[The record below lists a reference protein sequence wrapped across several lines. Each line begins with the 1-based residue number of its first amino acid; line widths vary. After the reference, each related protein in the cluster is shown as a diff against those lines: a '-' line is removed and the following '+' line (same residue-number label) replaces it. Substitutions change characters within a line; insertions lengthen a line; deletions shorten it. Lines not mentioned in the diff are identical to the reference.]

1 MIGNEWQLPGQ
12 TIEISKEYGLKST
25 VSKMIAYPTKR
36 AKESNAGKFNSD
48 CVHFLRKYKSNYL
61 QQVRGQLTRKQPRV
75 LPTYSQW
82 HNTPC
87 TVYRQRQ
94 EMEQMLASEERKLLE
109 YLNKVCITFILI
121 HAEHIPKRFSS
132 HLYDA
137 SASCVEESNANKQ
150 MLSCNATPEII

>member
-25 VSKMIAYPTKR
+25 VSKMIASPTKR

-75 LPTYSQW
+75 LPTYS
-82 HNTPC
+82 
-87 TVYRQRQ
+87 R
-94 EMEQMLASEERKLLE
+94 
-109 YLNKVCITFILI
+109 
-121 HAEHIPKRFSS
+121 
-132 HLYDA
+132 
-137 SASCVEESNANKQ
+137 
-150 MLSCNATPEII
+150 